1 MLLTPQTRERERTT
15 ENASV
20 TPHLTDEKLSKI
32 LKIREWCILSTQL
45 KALVYPDIHNILS

>member
-1 MLLTPQTRERERTT
+1 MLLTPQTRERERAT

-20 TPHLTDEKLSKI
+20 TPHLTDEKLSNI